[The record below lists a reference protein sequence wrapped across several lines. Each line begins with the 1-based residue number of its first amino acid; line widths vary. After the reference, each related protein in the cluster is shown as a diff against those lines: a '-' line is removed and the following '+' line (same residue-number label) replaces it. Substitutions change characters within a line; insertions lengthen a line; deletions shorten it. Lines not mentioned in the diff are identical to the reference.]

1 MNGIAAILADRART
15 DAPRPMMRPAPR
27 RELLLWWLSKRSL
40 SARELA
46 ERTGLDIALVKVLVA
61 QMRRDR
67 QIIVAYRK
75 CVEYAIDGSGR
86 KRHVV
91 NCYRARG
98 VL

>member
-1 MNGIAAILADRART
+1 MNGISAILADRART

-27 RELLLWWLSKRSL
+27 RELLLWWLGRRSL

-46 ERTGLDIALVKVLVA
+46 ERTGVPIELVWVLLT

-75 CVEYAIDGSGR
+75 SVEYPIDGSGR

-91 NCYRARG
+91 NCYRAR
-98 VL
+98 VTL

>member
-1 MNGIAAILADRART
+1 VNGIAAILADRERT
-15 DAPRPMMRPAPR
+15 DAPRVCTRPAPR
-27 RELLLWWLSKRSL
+27 RELLLWWLGRRSL

-46 ERTGLDIALVKVLVA
+46 ERTGVPIELVWVLLT

-75 CVEYAIDGSGR
+75 SVEYAIDGSGR

-91 NCYRARG
+91 NCYRARITS
-98 VL
+98 

>member
-1 MNGIAAILADRART
+1 MNGIAAILADRERT
-15 DAPRPMMRPAPR
+15 DAPRVCTRPAPR

-46 ERTGLDIALVKVLVA
+46 ERTGVPIELVWVLLT

-75 CVEYAIDGSGR
+75 SVEYAIDGSGR

-98 VL
+98 GL

>member
-1 MNGIAAILADRART
+1 MNGISAIVADRERT
-15 DAPRPMMRPAPR
+15 EAPRPMMRPAPR
-27 RELLLWWLSKRSL
+27 RELLLWWLSRRSL

-46 ERTGLDIALVKVLVA
+46 ERTGLNITIVKVLVA

-75 CVEYAIDGSGR
+75 SVEYAIDGSGR

-91 NCYRARG
+91 NCYRAR
-98 VL
+98 VAL

>member
-1 MNGIAAILADRART
+1 MNGICTILADRERT
-15 DAPRPMMRPAPR
+15 DAPRVCTRPAPR
-27 RELLLWWLSKRSL
+27 RELLLWWLARRSL

-46 ERTGLDIALVKVLVA
+46 ERTGVPIELVWVLLT

-75 CVEYAIDGSGR
+75 SVEYAIDGSGR

-91 NCYRARG
+91 NCYRSR
-98 VL
+98 VTL